1 MRGTKSHTTLEEKK
15 ITVQNSIFYKDF
27 LASDVSYFHHTRVA
41 GGKKDEDLTLMDF
54 LGRTQNC

>member
-27 LASDVSYFHHTRVA
+27 FASDVSYFHHTRVA
-41 GGKKDEDLTLMDF
+41 GEKKKTKTW
-54 LGRTQNC
+54 R